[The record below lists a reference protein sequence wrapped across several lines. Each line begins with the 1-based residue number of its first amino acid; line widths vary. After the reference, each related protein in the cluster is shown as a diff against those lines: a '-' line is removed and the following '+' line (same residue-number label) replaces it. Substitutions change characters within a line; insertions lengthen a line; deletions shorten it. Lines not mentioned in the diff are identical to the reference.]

1 MQEALPYKRW
11 EVPARPVPPSSVAA
25 SNNNGNGN
33 GNVDNNSNTITTME
47 VLVKENPVI
56 VFGKRGCC
64 MCHVVRKLLLGLGVN
79 PPVFEIDTHAN
90 DESLLL
96 TSFTKNVNNV
106 NNNNNNNLQFPLV
119 FVGGEL
125 FGGLEK
131 VMATHLSGELVPIL
145 KQAGALWL

>member
-1 MQEALPYKRW
+1 MQEALPFKRW
-11 EVPARPVPPSSVAA
+11 ETLTATPMA
-25 SNNNGNGN
+25 SASHIGNEIGS
-33 GNVDNNSNTITTME
+33 DTIIKME
-47 VLVKENPVI
+47 NLVKENPVI
-56 VFGKRGCC
+56 VFGKKGCC

-79 PPVFEIDTHAN
+79 PPIFEIDGHVN
-90 DESLLL
+90 ESLMVS
-96 TSFTKNVNNV
+96 SFSNIGE
-106 NNNNNNNLQFPLV
+106 NNNNLQLPVV

>member
-11 EVPARPVPPSSVAA
+11 DASPPMPATASPP
-25 SNNNGNGN
+25 
-33 GNVDNNSNTITTME
+33 TTTAYDGATAVE
-47 VLVKENPVI
+47 SLVKENPVI
-56 VFGKRGCC
+56 VIGKRGCF

-79 PPVFEIDTHAN
+79 PPIFEIDVDDDLSEGILVNSLIPN
-90 DESLLL
+90 DNKIGEIS
-96 TSFTKNVNNV
+96 
-106 NNNNNNNLQFPLV
+106 NNNKNKSCSYEGKLQFPLV

-125 FGGLEK
+125 FGGLDK

>member
-11 EVPARPVPPSSVAA
+11 EVLPPVLVASTSSNSGGNVG
-25 SNNNGNGN
+25 SNNI
-33 GNVDNNSNTITTME
+33 NNSNTME
-47 VLVKENPVI
+47 SLVKKNPVI

-79 PPVFEIDTHAN
+79 PPVFEIDSSNAN
-90 DESLLL
+90 ESLLINSL
-96 TSFTKNVNNV
+96 SKFVV
-106 NNNNNNNLQFPLV
+106 NNNGGKNNNSVNTLQFPLV

>member
-11 EVPARPVPPSSVAA
+11 DTLPPIPLAGATQRGDGDGDGDEESD
-25 SNNNGNGN
+25 NNNTL
-33 GNVDNNSNTITTME
+33 SMME
-47 VLVKENPVI
+47 GLVKENPVI

-79 PPVFEIDTHAN
+79 PPVFQIDSHLN
-90 DESLLL
+90 ESFLLN
-96 TSFTKNVNNV
+96 SFT
-106 NNNNNNNLQFPLV
+106 NNNNDSENNNNVSNLQFPVV

>member
-11 EVPARPVPPSSVAA
+11 DVLPPVPVASTSSDSGGNVGI
-25 SNNNGNGN
+25 NNMNNGN
-33 GNVDNNSNTITTME
+33 TME
-47 VLVKENPVI
+47 SLVKENPVI

-79 PPVFEIDTHAN
+79 PPVFEIDSSNAN
-90 DESLLL
+90 ESLLINSL
-96 TSFTKNVNNV
+96 SKFVV
-106 NNNNNNNLQFPLV
+106 NNNNNSVNTLQFPLV

>member
-11 EVPARPVPPSSVAA
+11 EALSSMASASPGTTLGGGGGDAA
-25 SNNNGNGN
+25 AAMGVES
-33 GNVDNNSNTITTME
+33 
-47 VLVKENPVI
+47 LVKENPVI
-56 VFGKRGCC
+56 VFGRRGCC

-79 PPVFEIDTHAN
+79 PPIFEVDGEVN
-90 DESLLL
+90 EGVLVNSLL
-96 TSFTKNVNNV
+96 SKVDGV
-106 NNNNNNNLQFPLV
+106 KNLQFPLV

-131 VMATHLSGELVPIL
+131 IMATHLSGDLVPIL

>member
-11 EVPARPVPPSSVAA
+11 EALSPVPVANA
-25 SNNNGNGN
+25 SDT
-33 GNVDNNSNTITTME
+33 GNVGSSNSNNTITMME
-47 VLVKENPVI
+47 SLVKENPVI
-56 VFGKRGCC
+56 VFGQRGCC

-79 PPVFEIDTHAN
+79 PPVFEIDTHGNESQLLSSLSNVLVNDKNNAN
-90 DESLLL
+90 S
-96 TSFTKNVNNV
+96 
-106 NNNNNNNLQFPLV
+106 LQFPLV